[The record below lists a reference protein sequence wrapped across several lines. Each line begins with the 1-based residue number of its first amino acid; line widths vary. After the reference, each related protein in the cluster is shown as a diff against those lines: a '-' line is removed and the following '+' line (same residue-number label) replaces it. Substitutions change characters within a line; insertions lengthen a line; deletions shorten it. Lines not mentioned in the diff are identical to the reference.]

1 MKLLILHLSDMHIM
15 DHNGVNSFQIK
26 KIVDAVIGTGQFD
39 RAILIVSGDIAFSG
53 TADQYKYA
61 GYIIGQV
68 ITGIKRRTNHNIY
81 IDVICVPGN
90 HDTNHHGHSRTSDDL
105 QKLRNE
111 NGYEC
116 ILLSELKKQSEFFD
130 LANRNRCFMDRTPYD
145 RRMLEYD
152 GFMIEVNLLNSG
164 IFSILEEDKGLH
176 YFPKYCLNELSK
188 PSGANLVLSVMHHA
202 PDWFLDDQKN
212 SLERILY
219 NKSAIV
225 FLGHEHYLGSKAL
238 EFSKQQRAFVQ
249 AGGCL
254 CNNDD
259 WENSSFHIGV
269 LDTDTLQYNHAE
281 YKWNELQ
288 KQYESLSA
296 SMDKLADKPSIEK
309 RLQPSNEYRKQFMED
324 RKHSISDDFTQYYI
338 FPRIQSIESIKDNQ
352 KEFITKEAFVS
363 EIKEKKRVIISG
375 FDSSGKTTL
384 LKKLFLEFTD
394 ERYVPLFC
402 EIDDIKGKQP
412 DRIIKNCFEEIY
424 GDDPSDYTRF
434 CQLPREKKI
443 ILIDDIDQIQA
454 KCTDAFFSF
463 LAEKFEL
470 CVFSTHDTIDLSLLD
485 RMKAQFNTGDSIPKY
500 KIEPMYSDK
509 RAELIKRIVELKVT
523 DSASHEK
530 TIDALASGI
539 SSQKQ
544 FFSLDPDFI
553 ISYVEY
559 FINNLGEATNN
570 DSNVFSKVFE
580 ANLTNAICSHNRT
593 KLSTD
598 KIYILLSKVAYFIH
612 FNKAYP
618 ITEMDF
624 FTVIDQYNE
633 LYGDKVN
640 ANELLSIGIDS
651 KILVKDEPENGY
663 RFANKNHLAYFVARE
678 VNREYHET
686 GDETKL
692 RTLLQYA
699 CFGINSD
706 ILLFITYIT
715 DNIRILRLLLLTI
728 QEVTKTWSEFSFDKN
743 SLPGFLN
750 GEFPITIEAPTD
762 ETKEQE
768 RVAEINAE
776 RDAIGYIQTTDIY
789 DYTEDQAERL
799 VNQLIRATHLM
810 SVAARCLPNF
820 EHMMLKPEKSKFIET
835 IYSLPNKI
843 FNVWANE
850 TNKEIDSILDFF
862 RKQSQEYFARK
873 KPLSDDELKV
883 ALQWS
888 ALSLLLDLYNL
899 SVFFSAKDTTM
910 PLLSGFNYIQKTTY
924 SIEHLMMLERKS
936 SVNSF
941 LDEADRITDGTD
953 SLLEK
958 TVVKRVVEHAV
969 INRNDFTHSQLDR
982 VKSKYFPNKQSQQ
995 RIMAQR
1001 FALLNKGDE

>member
-1 MKLLILHLSDMHIM
+1 MS
-15 DHNGVNSFQIK
+15 
-26 KIVDAVIGTGQFD
+26 IV
-39 RAILIVSGDIAFSG
+39 
-53 TADQYKYA
+53 
-61 GYIIGQV
+61 
-68 ITGIKRRTNHNIY
+68 
-81 IDVICVPGN
+81 
-90 HDTNHHGHSRTSDDL
+90 
-105 QKLRNE
+105 
-111 NGYEC
+111 
-116 ILLSELKKQSEFFD
+116 
-130 LANRNRCFMDRTPYD
+130 
-145 RRMLEYD
+145 
-152 GFMIEVNLLNSG
+152 
-164 IFSILEEDKGLH
+164 
-176 YFPKYCLNELSK
+176 
-188 PSGANLVLSVMHHA
+188 
-202 PDWFLDDQKN
+202 
-212 SLERILY
+212 
-219 NKSAIV
+219 
-225 FLGHEHYLGSKAL
+225 
-238 EFSKQQRAFVQ
+238 
-249 AGGCL
+249 
-254 CNNDD
+254 
-259 WENSSFHIGV
+259 
-269 LDTDTLQYNHAE
+269 
-281 YKWNELQ
+281 
-288 KQYESLSA
+288 
-296 SMDKLADKPSIEK
+296 
-309 RLQPSNEYRKQFMED
+309 
-324 RKHSISDDFTQYYI
+324 
-338 FPRIQSIESIKDNQ
+338 
-352 KEFITKEAFVS
+352 
-363 EIKEKKRVIISG
+363 
-375 FDSSGKTTL
+375 
-384 LKKLFLEFTD
+384 
-394 ERYVPLFC
+394 
-402 EIDDIKGKQP
+402 
-412 DRIIKNCFEEIY
+412 
-424 GDDPSDYTRF
+424 
-434 CQLPREKKI
+434 
-443 ILIDDIDQIQA
+443 
-454 KCTDAFFSF
+454 
-463 LAEKFEL
+463 
-470 CVFSTHDTIDLSLLD
+470 
-485 RMKAQFNTGDSIPKY
+485 
-500 KIEPMYSDK
+500 
-509 RAELIKRIVELKVT
+509 
-523 DSASHEK
+523 
-530 TIDALASGI
+530 
-539 SSQKQ
+539 
-544 FFSLDPDFI
+544 
-553 ISYVEY
+553 
-559 FINNLGEATNN
+559 
-570 DSNVFSKVFE
+570 
-580 ANLTNAICSHNRT
+580 
-593 KLSTD
+593 
-598 KIYILLSKVAYFIH
+598 
-612 FNKAYP
+612 
-618 ITEMDF
+618 
-624 FTVIDQYNE
+624 
-633 LYGDKVN
+633 
-640 ANELLSIGIDS
+640 
-651 KILVKDEPENGY
+651 
-663 RFANKNHLAYFVARE
+663 YFVARE